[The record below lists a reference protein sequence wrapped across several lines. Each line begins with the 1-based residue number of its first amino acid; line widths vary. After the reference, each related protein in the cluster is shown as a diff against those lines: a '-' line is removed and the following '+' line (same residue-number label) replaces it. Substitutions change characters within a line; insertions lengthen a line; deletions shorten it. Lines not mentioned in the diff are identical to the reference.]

1 MTNCLPRDS
10 LIGLD
15 KFHVLRVILV
25 LNLLDKA
32 AVVLNVVN
40 GYAIIVSTEVLLE
53 ELLFLFV
60 GPVIP
65 TGHSWKSETE
75 SPLPTL
81 FRPSVELGQT
91 LSSTFG
97 ALLNL

>member
-1 MTNCLPRDS
+1 MRITPVFRSGQSDGQSRIPFPYLMTNCLPRDS

-53 ELLFLFV
+53 ELLFLFA
-60 GPVIP
+60 GPVIR
-65 TGHSWKSETE
+65 TGH
-75 SPLPTL
+75 
-81 FRPSVELGQT
+81 
-91 LSSTFG
+91 
-97 ALLNL
+97 